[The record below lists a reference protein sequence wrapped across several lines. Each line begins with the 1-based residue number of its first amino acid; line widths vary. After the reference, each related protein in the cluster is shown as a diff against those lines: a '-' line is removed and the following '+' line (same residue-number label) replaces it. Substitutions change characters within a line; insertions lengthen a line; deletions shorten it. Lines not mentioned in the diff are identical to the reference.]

1 MKTKFIHLLL
11 VTLGLLCGSWAQAD
25 TCSITALPA
34 VSTGYS
40 GGATTVQGSFTA
52 ACVRSAGD
60 PNNVPYD
67 YTVGVDNG
75 FNSGGLNPNK
85 AKFPLVSTINYDTY
99 QAGSCSPLWG
109 TTAQADRLA
118 FQLTLSGNS
127 VNSATVNYWVC
138 IPAGQSVPLGIY
150 TDTLKV
156 TVYRQVGAVA
166 TTRAPSGSGD
176 LLVSINTAAV
186 CSMTTIPNIA
196 LAYTAF
202 SAVTVTANTAFG
214 VTCSGALAYT
224 VALDRTSDVAVG
236 INYAVALS
244 SPGGTGNGA
253 QQNYTVTVTAAA
265 DQAGSCATASCIG
278 SQATPH
284 TVTVTY

>member
-1 MKTKFIHLLL
+1 MKTKFFHLLL
-11 VTLGLLCGSWAQAD
+11 VTLALLGGSSAQAD
-25 TCSITALPA
+25 TCTITALPA

-40 GGATTVQGSFTA
+40 GGATTVQNSFTV

-60 PNNVPYD
+60 PNNVPYN

-75 FNSGGLNPNK
+75 LNSGGLNPNQ
-85 AKFPLVSTINYDTY
+85 AKLVSSINYDTY
-99 QAGSCSPLWG
+99 QAASCSPLWG

-118 FQLTLSGNS
+118 FSLTLSGNS

-150 TDTLKV
+150 TDTLNM
-156 TVYRQVGAVA
+156 TVYLQAGAVA
-166 TTRAPSGSGD
+166 TARVSGTFS
-176 LLVSINTAAV
+176 VSINTAAI

-202 SAVTVTANTAFG
+202 SAAAVTANTTFG

-224 VALDRTSDVAVG
+224 LALDRTSDVAAGV
-236 INYAVALS
+236 NYSVALS
-244 SPGGTGNGA
+244 GLGGTGTGA
-253 QQNYTVTVTAAA
+253 QQNYTVTATAAA
-265 DQAGSCATASCIG
+265 DQAGTCVSASCIG

>member
-1 MKTKFIHLLL
+1 MKTKIIYLLL
-11 VTLGLLCGSWAQAD
+11 GTLGLLCGSWAQAD
-25 TCSITALPA
+25 TCTISALPA

-40 GGATTVQGSFTA
+40 GGAVTVQSSVTVN
-52 ACVRSAGD
+52 CVRSAGD
-60 PNNVPYD
+60 PNNVPYA

-75 FNSGGLNPNK
+75 LNSGGLNPNK
-85 AKFPLVSTINYDTY
+85 AKLIANINYDTY

-109 TTAQADRLA
+109 TTAQTDRLA
-118 FQLTLSGNS
+118 FSLTLSGNS
-127 VNSATVNYWVC
+127 VGSATVNYWIC

-150 TDTLKV
+150 TDTLDV
-156 TVYRQVGAVA
+156 IVYRQVGTVA
-166 TTRAPSGSGD
+166 TSRASQTLPI
-176 LLVSINTAAV
+176 SIDTAAV

-196 LAYTAF
+196 MAYTAF
-202 SAVTVTANTAFG
+202 SAAAVTATTTFG
-214 VTCSGALAYT
+214 VTCSSALAYT

-236 INYAVALS
+236 VNYAVALS
-244 SPGGTGNGA
+244 SPGGTGTGA

-265 DQAGSCATASCIG
+265 DQAGACATASCVG

>member
-1 MKTKFIHLLL
+1 MKTKFFHLLL
-11 VTLGLLCGSWAQAD
+11 VTLGLLCGSWAHAD
-25 TCSITALPA
+25 TCTITALPA

-40 GGATTVQGSFTA
+40 GGAVTVQGSLTVD
-52 ACVRSAGD
+52 CVRSAGD
-60 PNNVPYD
+60 PNNVPYN

-75 FNSGGLNPNK
+75 LNSGTLNPNQ
-85 AKFPLVSTINYDTY
+85 AKLVSSINYDTY
-99 QAGSCSPLWG
+99 QTGSCSPLWG

-118 FQLTLSGNS
+118 FSLTLSGNS
-127 VNSATVNYWVC
+127 VHSATVNYWVC

-150 TDTLKV
+150 TDNLNV
-156 TVYRQVGAVA
+156 TVFRQAGAVA
-166 TTRAPSGSGD
+166 TARVSGT
-176 LLVSINTAAV
+176 LPVSINTASV

-202 SAVTVTANTAFG
+202 SAAAVTANTAFG

-236 INYAVALS
+236 INYSVALS
-244 SPGGTGNGA
+244 SAGGTGTGA

-265 DQAGSCATASCIG
+265 DQAGSCGTASCIG

>member
-11 VTLGLLCGSWAQAD
+11 GTLGLLCGSWALAD
-25 TCSITALPA
+25 TCTISALPA

-40 GGATTVQGSFTA
+40 GGAVTLQSSFTVD
-52 ACVRSAGD
+52 CVRVAGD
-60 PNNVPYD
+60 PNNTIYN
-67 YTVGVDNG
+67 YTVGVNNG
-75 FNSGGLNPNK
+75 LNSGGLNPNK
-85 AKFPLVSTINYDTY
+85 ALLISTINYDTF
-99 QAGSCSPLWG
+99 QTGSCSPLWG
-109 TTAQADRLA
+109 TTAQTDRLA
-118 FQLTLSGNS
+118 FSLTLSGNS
-127 VNSATVNYWVC
+127 VSSATVNYWVC

-150 TDTLKV
+150 TDTLNV
-156 TVYRQVGAVA
+156 TVFRQVGTVA
-166 TTRAPSGSGD
+166 TAKASQTLPI
-176 LLVSINTAAV
+176 SINTAAV
-186 CSMTTIPNIA
+186 CSMTTVPNIA

-202 SAVTVTANTAFG
+202 STAAVTATTTFG
-214 VTCSGALAYT
+214 VTCSSALAYT

-244 SPGGTGNGA
+244 SLGGTGTGA

-265 DQAGSCATASCIG
+265 DQAGTCATASCIG